1 MSDEPQELPVR
12 IEGPADAGHHA
23 LEYLNETIDVSDAD
37 EITLKKDHNR
47 ITVTKNE

>member
-1 MSDEPQELPVR
+1 MSDAEELPVR

-37 EITLKKDHNR
+37 EITLKKDHNV
-47 ITVTKNE
+47 ITITKND